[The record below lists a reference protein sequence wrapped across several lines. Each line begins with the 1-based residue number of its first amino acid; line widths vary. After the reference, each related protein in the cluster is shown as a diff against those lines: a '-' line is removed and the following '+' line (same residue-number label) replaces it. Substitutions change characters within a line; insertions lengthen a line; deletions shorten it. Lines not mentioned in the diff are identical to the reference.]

1 MAIKKDS
8 KTILYEAFYELA
20 KKKALEDI
28 TVQDI
33 LDYSGI
39 SRSTFYRHFAD
50 KYEIMSWAYTRQSNE
65 MFFNQYNSSRSL
77 VKLQQEISLQAAY
90 NYYNHRDYF
99 SNVVKYDGQ
108 NSLSKASYRNGVI
121 YYESILKKGGLEKIS
136 EELMFAIKFYAS
148 GATHMLLDWLE
159 NGFRH
164 SPEEHVRYLW
174 AVMPHALREA
184 IAEVD
189 RRNGIREN

>member
-20 KKKALEDI
+20 KRKSLEDI

-65 MFFNQYNSSRSL
+65 MLFQQYDGTQSL
-77 VKLQQEISLQAAY
+77 VNLQREISLQAAY

-99 SNVVKYDGQ
+99 FNVAKYDGQ
-108 NSLSKASYRNGVI
+108 NSLRKASYRNGI
-121 YYESILKKGGLEKIS
+121 LYYESMLKKGGVEKIS
-136 EELMFAIKFYAS
+136 DELMFAIKFYTF
-148 GATHMLLDWLE
+148 GATHMLLDWME
-159 NGFRH
+159 NGFQY
-164 SPEEHVRYLW
+164 SPEKHVYYLQ
-174 AVMPHALREA
+174 ATMPSALRNA
-184 IAEVD
+184 ITEID
-189 RRNGIREN
+189 HRHGIL

>member
-20 KKKALEDI
+20 KRKSLEEI

-65 MFFNQYNSSRSL
+65 MLFQQYDGTQSL
-77 VKLQQEISLQAAY
+77 VDLQREISLQAAY
-90 NYYNHRDYF
+90 NYYNHGDYF
-99 SNVVKYDGQ
+99 SNVAKYDGQ
-108 NSLSKASYRNGVI
+108 NSLSKASYRNGI
-121 YYESILKKGGLEKIS
+121 LYYESMLKKGGMEKIS
-136 EELMFAIKFYAS
+136 DELMFAIKFYAF
-148 GATHMLLDWLE
+148 GATHMLLDWME
-159 NGFRH
+159 NGFQY
-164 SPEEHVRYLW
+164 SPEEHVYYLQ
-174 AVMPHALREA
+174 AVMPPALRDA
-184 IAEVD
+184 ITDID
-189 RRNGIREN
+189 RRHGIQ